1 MAIAV
6 GILDKLGLRP
16 GSRFGRAVMIGIPI
30 AALIGGVGTP
40 AGSSINLLGLVMIEQ
55 AGGDRVPF
63 LHWMAIGIPMVA
75 ILLPVAAWVLL
86 RFFPPEIASI
96 GDLEEIHDERRR
108 MGPVSRAEWKVVA
121 IMSAMITLWIASTW
135 LPVFDTFLVA
145 VVGAVAMFLPGIG
158 LFTWK
163 EVQQVTGWDTL
174 MVIGGVTSLGQASSQ
189 TGLATWLA
197 ESALGGLADWNA
209 VALIAAIS
217 AFTVV
222 IHLMLPIAPVIN
234 AVMIP
239 PIMVLG
245 AAAGV
250 NPALY
255 ALPVIFTA
263 SCAFLLPLD
272 AVPLVTYSRGY
283 YRMFDMLPAGLV
295 ISAVWV
301 VLMTVPP
308 DRQSY
313 RAHLTTRARPPCRC
327 LQVLR
332 YRKYQ
337 TARPPSPEPPSR
349 SQSPSAREDS
359 AANPPRERGRQRET
373 LDTRTVEQLKGD
385 DRVRLRELAHHRLG
399 HP

>member
-1 MAIAV
+1 M
-6 GILDKLGLRP
+6 GENQLYYGDNLDVLR
-16 GSRFGRAVMIGIPI
+16 R
-30 AALIGGVGTP
+30 
-40 AGSSINLLGLVMIEQ
+40 
-55 AGGDRVPF
+55 
-63 LHWMAIGIPMVA
+63 HVA
-75 ILLPVAAWVLL
+75 DESV
-86 RFFPPEIASI
+86 
-96 GDLEEIHDERRR
+96 DLEEIHDERRR

-255 ALPVIFTA
+255 ALP
-263 SCAFLLPLD
+263 SSSP
-272 AVPLVTYSRGY
+272 R
-283 YRMFDMLPAGLV
+283 
-295 ISAVWV
+295 
-301 VLMTVPP
+301 
-308 DRQSY
+308 
-313 RAHLTTRARPPCRC
+313 RARSCCRSTPCPSSP
-327 LQVLR
+327 
-332 YRKYQ
+332 
-337 TARPPSPEPPSR
+337 TAGATTGCSTCC
-349 SQSPSAREDS
+349 
-359 AANPPRERGRQRET
+359 PRG
-373 LDTRTVEQLKGD
+373 L
-385 DRVRLRELAHHRLG
+385 
-399 HP
+399 